1 MNSRTSQ
8 DPLRDRVRRFVREV
22 APGLRRALRTATR
35 ALLRKCH
42 TLLGFLGSAV
52 SISAYAN
59 SESGLLETRNLLSL
73 ASSVGMRNRRST
85 SSFTLATCLPMCV
98 CVCVCGSI
106 SVSVSAFLCLCGSVA
121 LCPCDCLSVC
131 VCLCLRVSVG
141 PWLPACDCGPVC
153 LCVCVSKSVRL
164 SKSLYRVGMSVCP
177 CALVPLFLLVRLP
190 VCQCACL
197 PVWLCVSVL
206 CARVPVAVCLFVRP
220 SVRPSVSLSVCLSVS
235 VPSLSVSLCPSL
247 RRSIS
252 ALSLPACM

>member
-42 TLLGFLGSAV
+42 TLLGCLGSAV

-59 SESGLLETRNLLSL
+59 SESSGLLETRNLLSL

-98 CVCVCGSI
+98 CVCVYGSI
-106 SVSVSAFLCLCGSVA
+106 SVSVSAFLCLRGSVA
-121 LCPCDCLSVC
+121 PCL
-131 VCLCLRVSVG
+131 
-141 PWLPACDCGPVC
+141 CDCGPVC

-164 SKSLYRVGMSVCP
+164 SKSLYRVGMSLCP

-197 PVWLCVSVL
+197 PVWLSV
-206 CARVPVAVCLFVRP
+206 CRCCVPVCLWLYVFS
-220 SVRPSVSLSVCLSVS
+220 SVRRSVRLSLCQSVCRSLSRLCRSLSVRLSVDPS
-235 VPSLSVSLCPSL
+235 VCPVS
-247 RRSIS
+247 
-252 ALSLPACM
+252 ACMHVGM

>member
-98 CVCVCGSI
+98 CVCLWLDLCLGLC
-106 SVSVSAFLCLCGSVA
+106 VSVSLWVSGS
-121 LCPCDCLSVC
+121 LPLRLSVC
-131 VCLCLRVSVG
+131 VCVSMSPCLRGSVA
-141 PWLPACDCGPVC
+141 PCLCDCGPVC
-153 LCVCVSKSVRL
+153 LCV
-164 SKSLYRVGMSVCP
+164 
-177 CALVPLFLLVRLP
+177 
-190 VCQCACL
+190 
-197 PVWLCVSVL
+197 
-206 CARVPVAVCLFVRP
+206 
-220 SVRPSVSLSVCLSVS
+220 
-235 VPSLSVSLCPSL
+235 
-247 RRSIS
+247 
-252 ALSLPACM
+252 